1 MMVAQRGHP
10 SPRQESTM
18 PIYEYEC
25 PEHGLF
31 EELRPMQRSSEDA
44 PCPQCDGSA
53 PRVLSATRTNLV
65 PRAVSIAH
73 GRNEKSQHAPAL
85 CSHGQQHPSTRKK
98 PRSDR
103 LHAYHGKRPWVMEH
117 G

>member
-1 MMVAQRGHP
+1 
-10 SPRQESTM
+10 M

-25 PEHGLF
+25 TEHGLF
-31 EELRPMQRSSEDA
+31 EEMRPMQRSGEAAD
-44 PCPQCDGSA
+44 CPTCAASA

-73 GRNEKSQHAPAL
+73 ARNEKSQHSPHVCTSG
-85 CSHGQQHPSTRKK
+85 CSHGK
-98 PRSDR
+98 PKQPKRTQAQVYR
-103 LHAYHGKRPWVMEH
+103 GKRPWVMEH